1 MAENHLGDHNTAF
14 PVSDKET
21 CKLINYGQL
30 RRHPKYADTWNRS
43 YANKTGLLC
52 QGVETGYGGS
62 GKRINGTDTFQV
74 VCFEDTPKDLFKEV
88 CYTSVV
94 CGVRL
99 GKKDPNHTHITICE
113 TNAS

>member
-43 YANKTGLLC
+43 YAKKMGRLC
-52 QGVETGYGGS
+52 QAVGTGDGGF
-62 GKRINGTDTFQV
+62 GKRIKGTDTFHV
-74 VCFEDTPKDLFKEV
+74 VRFK
-88 CYTSVV
+88 
-94 CGVRL
+94 
-99 GKKDPNHTHITICE
+99 
-113 TNAS
+113 